1 MRNRLQINFLIC
13 KIEKTTFNVERSRVW
28 FYHGCRVT
36 VNKSSCTIQ
45 VKKHKLRKIF
55 HKLTNFGADFSK
67 FLSKKLGQKYRVL
80 PKIVNV
86 QASKILN
93 LERKSVKLQE
103 FLLHIHENISSVVEL
118 RIAVEDTKNPD
129 IYRKRAA
136 IEQIKQG
143 FGLYMSILIRGEG
156 FCCKIQISK
165 SKNQFV
171 TAFVFSHFGS
181 HIQKLI
187 EDLNEKF

>member
-1 MRNRLQINFLIC
+1 M
-13 KIEKTTFNVERSRVW
+13 S
-28 FYHGCRVT
+28 

-45 VKKHKLRKIF
+45 VKKHKLREIF
-55 HKLTNFGADFSK
+55 HKLPNFGVDFSK
-67 FLSKKLGQKYRVL
+67 FLSKKLGRKYRVL

-93 LERKSVKLQE
+93 LERKSVRLQE
-103 FLLHIHENISSVVEL
+103 FLLHIHENISSVIEL
-118 RIAVEDTKNPD
+118 RIASEDTKNPD

-136 IEQIKQG
+136 IEQIRRG

-165 SKNQFV
+165 DKNQFV
-171 TAFVFSHFGS
+171 TAFVFSHFGR

-187 EDLNEKF
+187 EELNEKF